1 MKTII
6 VIVAS
11 IICSMAVADTVV
23 PRDAVVNWVNV
34 REQAVPGPTIAVVGH
49 LHPDQSAKFLGEDG
63 SYFEIELENGVTGF
77 VHKSWTN
84 RIAASTSNIKI
95 ATFNIQIFGK
105 TKAGKPD
112 IMAEL
117 ASIIRKYDIVA
128 IQRSRIRKV
137 AYRLSS

>member
-6 VIVAS
+6 VVVAS
-11 IICSMAVADTVV
+11 IICSVALADTVV

-34 REQAVPGPTIAVVGH
+34 REEAVPGPTIPVVGH
-49 LHPDQSAKFLGEDG
+49 LHPDESAKFLGEDG

-84 RIAASTSNIKI
+84 RIAESTSIIKI

-105 TKAGKPD
+105 TKVP
-112 IMAEL
+112 
-117 ASIIRKYDIVA
+117 ASRTLW
-128 IQRSRIRKV
+128 RSWPRSFV
-137 AYRLSS
+137 STT